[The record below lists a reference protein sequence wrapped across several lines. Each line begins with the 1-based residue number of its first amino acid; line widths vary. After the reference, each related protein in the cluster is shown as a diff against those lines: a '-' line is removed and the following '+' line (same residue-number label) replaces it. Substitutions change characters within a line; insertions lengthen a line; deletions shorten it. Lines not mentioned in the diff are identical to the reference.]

1 MDLVIATKNNN
12 KLIEIKSKFSTLQN
26 LNIISLKEIGPTP
39 EIIED
44 GNSFEENAQKK
55 ALGISKYTNFPVMA
69 DDSGLVIDALDGRPG
84 IYSARYGG
92 KEITNSKRN
101 QLILEEMQGIK
112 MENRKALVVDDEFH
126 IVQVVSI
133 KLKNNGFD
141 VVTAENGS
149 DGYELASQ
157 TLPDIIVSD
166 YQMPVMSGVEM
177 IEKLRQ
183 NPETA
188 HIPVIMLTA
197 RGFSIEAEQ
206 KEQLHISACLSK
218 PFSPRE
224 VLQTIEDV
232 LKQDATV

>member
-1 MDLVIATKNNN
+1 
-12 KLIEIKSKFSTLQN
+12 
-26 LNIISLKEIGPTP
+26 
-39 EIIED
+39 
-44 GNSFEENAQKK
+44 
-55 ALGISKYTNFPVMA
+55 
-69 DDSGLVIDALDGRPG
+69 
-84 IYSARYGG
+84 
-92 KEITNSKRN
+92 
-101 QLILEEMQGIK
+101 

-149 DGYELASQ
+149 DGYDLASQ
-157 TLPDIIVSD
+157 TLPDVIVSD

-188 HIPVIMLTA
+188 NIPVIILTA
-197 RGFSIEAEQ
+197 RGFAIEDEQ
-206 KEQLHISACLSK
+206 KEKLRVSACLSK

-224 VLQTIEDV
+224 LLATIEDV
-232 LKQDATV
+232 LKQDAPV